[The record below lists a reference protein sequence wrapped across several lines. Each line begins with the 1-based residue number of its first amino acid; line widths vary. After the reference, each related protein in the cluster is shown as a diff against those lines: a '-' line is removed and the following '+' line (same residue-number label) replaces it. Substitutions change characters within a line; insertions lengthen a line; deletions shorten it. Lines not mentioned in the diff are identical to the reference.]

1 MNLKISSATDFVAS
15 IENDSAQSIEVKDF
29 AVSSK
34 IKLGGLNQNAPSFE
48 DNLKN
53 GIANAI
59 DVGNEQVTITFVSTN
74 TKRRKV
80 LTTTENL
87 NVAYTVSGIV
97 NAVKADAVAD
107 QANQS
112 TKLQAEIATSF
123 TLQPSS
129 ISVTSETP
137 NIIANTVITLIKETD
152 SASTVD
158 VAETI
163 NQVVGE
169 LGEGVTVESIS
180 KPVIKILSKQAR
192 VWVFITV
199 ACVAVLLVTAVCVC
213 VAMQARIKR
222 NSRNRYR
229 KRA

>member
-59 DVGNEQVTITFVSTN
+59 DVTKEQVTITSVSTN

-80 LTTTENL
+80 LTTNENL
-87 NVAYTVSGIV
+87 NVTYTVSGID
-97 NAVKADAVAD
+97 NATKADAVAVE
-107 QANQS
+107 ANKKINLL
-112 TKLQAEIATSF
+112 TEIGNSF
-123 TLQPSS
+123 ISQQG
-129 ISVTSETP
+129 ISVEVLEPSD
-137 NIIANTVITLIKETD
+137 IIANTVITLIKETD